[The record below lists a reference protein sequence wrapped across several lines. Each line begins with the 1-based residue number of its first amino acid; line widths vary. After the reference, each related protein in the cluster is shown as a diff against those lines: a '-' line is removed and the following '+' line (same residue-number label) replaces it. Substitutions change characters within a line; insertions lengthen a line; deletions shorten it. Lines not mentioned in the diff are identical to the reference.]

1 LLFIKNAST
10 GGRYWAVND
19 TARNPNN
26 LADAIINWDQS
37 IAEYDSSA
45 RGVDFLSN
53 GFKVRGNDTDINQ
66 SGNTIVYGAWG
77 DVPFKYNNT
86 F

>member
-1 LLFIKNAST
+1 MKQIQSYF
-10 GGRYWAVND
+10 
-19 TARNPNN
+19 NPV
-26 LADAIINWDQS
+26 DSVINWDESQ
-37 IAEYDSSA
+37 AEYDSSA

-53 GFKVRGNDTDINQ
+53 GFKIRGNDSDTNQ
-66 SGNTIVYGAWG
+66 SGNIITYGAWG